1 MITKK
6 AEYAIII
13 LAELASHSE
22 DTVLT
27 SREIAASR
35 SIPVNLVIQ
44 LMPLLHEAGW
54 TTGTRGPSGGIKLAV
69 DPESIT
75 LRQVIEKVDGTIGIT
90 RCLFSSKPCGNKSHC
105 SLRDIW
111 LKAQKRMLSVLE
123 DASIKDLAEALT
135 GDR

>member
-13 LAELASHSE
+13 LAELAAHQG

-27 SREIAASR
+27 SREIATSR

-54 TTGTRGPSGGIKLAV
+54 TTGTRGPGGGIKLAI
-69 DPESIT
+69 DPANIT
-75 LRQVIEKVDGTIGIT
+75 LQEVIEKVDGNISIT
-90 RCLFSSKPCGNKSHC
+90 RCLFSDQPCGNKSHC

-111 LKAQKRMLSVLE
+111 IKAQTKMLSVLE
-123 DASIKDLAEALT
+123 EVSIKELARAMAR
-135 GDR
+135 DN

>member
-13 LAELASHSE
+13 LAELATYPN

-44 LMPLLHEAGW
+44 LMPLLHKAGW
-54 TTGTRGPSGGIKLAV
+54 TTGTRGASGGIKLSI
-69 DPESIT
+69 DPAIIT
-75 LRQVIEKVDGTIGIT
+75 LREVIEKVDGTISIT
-90 RCLFSSKPCGNKSHC
+90 RCLLSSQPCGNKSHC

-111 LKAQKRMLSVLE
+111 IKAQNKMLSVLE
-123 DASIKDLAEALT
+123 EVSIKELAQAIAR
-135 GDR
+135 DN